1 MASTVTNLW
10 TTMLGSSTYN
20 QGGRIS
26 IGTDGSIFISGGK
39 LGTNSEADTYLT
51 KYNSNGQKIWT
62 KSYPSVNYEIGSY
75 PHVGKDGSIYLTG
88 GVNGEFWG
96 VKSNGSYDAYISKYN
111 SDGKALWD
119 ILFGTSTSDISFG
132 ITTSIDNSIYIFGIT
147 DGSPD
152 GQVNNGGVLGDGF
165 IVKYNADGAKIWT
178 RLFGTNGNEIPS
190 GAITGSDGSIY
201 VTGSTSGS
209 LGGAINGSTDAFL
222 IKYSSTGTKLWTKQ
236 FGSSGSDSANSIT
249 IGLDGSLY
257 ITGSTDGSID
267 GLTNSGGYDAFL
279 TKFTQDGVKI
289 WTKLLG
295 TSGADSAI
303 SITTGIDGS
312 IFIAGTT
319 AGSLDGKINKGD
331 TAGFLAKYSADGS
344 KIWVELIDTSSEDT
358 ALSVATGPDGSIYVS
373 GYTEGQLNGQPVT
386 GSDIYIAK
394 FQSTS
399 ISKTV
404 SNLSVIVDKGI
415 IGSSGV
421 LLKNLIETSTYTD
434 GVITSQVIEYA
445 GSKFNY
451 SDIDKLIT
459 TVTREGDFTSEFRKE
474 ITDLLPAAA
483 NFSYQDTVKLV
494 GTANIDNVI
503 LYVAGADGNFV
514 V

>member
-1 MASTVTNLW
+1 M
-10 TTMLGSSTYN
+10 
-20 QGGRIS
+20 
-26 IGTDGSIFISGGK
+26 
-39 LGTNSEADTYLT
+39 
-51 KYNSNGQKIWT
+51 
-62 KSYPSVNYEIGSY
+62 
-75 PHVGKDGSIYLTG
+75 
-88 GVNGEFWG
+88 
-96 VKSNGSYDAYISKYN
+96 
-111 SDGKALWD
+111 
-119 ILFGTSTSDISFG
+119 
-132 ITTSIDNSIYIFGIT
+132 
-147 DGSPD
+147 
-152 GQVNNGGVLGDGF
+152 
-165 IVKYNADGAKIWT
+165 
-178 RLFGTNGNEIPS
+178 
-190 GAITGSDGSIY
+190 
-201 VTGSTSGS
+201 
-209 LGGAINGSTDAFL
+209 GGAINGSTDAFL